1 MKKNK
6 RQGFTLIELLAVIT
20 IMGIL
25 MLIAIPAVSRTIENS
40 RKNTFA
46 TLGKQYISTVRNAV
60 LADELK
66 CNLSDTVKDVQ
77 VGSVPDGKYYFKIST
92 VPGSPSVNQTTQ
104 LMEKV
109 GKSPWAGADVQGYV
123 SWEKTGD
130 KTKYKILLVDT
141 ARHGITTPT
150 EENSITRTSVL
161 TDNTAYVA
169 ARDKTEPVILTTPQD
184 SKYKECKLA

>member
-46 TLGKQYISTVRNAV
+46 TLAKQYISTVRNAV

-66 CNLSDTVKDVQ
+66 CDLSSDVTGVQ
-77 VGSVPDGKYYFKIST
+77 VGSVPDGTYYFRINT
-92 VPGSPSVNQTTQ
+92 VANSPSVNQTTQ

-123 SWEKTGD
+123 KWVKSGD
-130 KTKYKILLVDT
+130 RTTYYVLLADT
-141 ARHGITTPT
+141 AKHGFTG
-150 EENSITRTSVL
+150 EKQENEITRTSVS
-161 TDNTAYVA
+161 TNSSYTAY
-169 ARDKTEPVILTTPQD
+169 RGTTTEPVELVQPQGD
-184 SKYKECKLA
+184 AKECKLA